1 MTFHQKNADMKK
13 FTKELYSKMQSD
25 IHEISNSE
33 ISGFDSKLM
42 YFNELIQVEIQK
54 PLISEKRMPLIETVN
69 YLLLGQSINRF
80 GYI

>member
-1 MTFHQKNADMKK
+1 MKK
-13 FTKELYSKMQSD
+13 FTKELYSKMQPD